1 MAFQTGS
8 QVRPELGRA
17 DVSGFARG
25 GEYLAAG
32 IGAGIKSLIKGKQE
46 KDKLNATSDVL
57 TGMIKDNEYAQVLFG
72 ISPNEAGEITRDMVK
87 PFVKSIGVDE
97 SMAMATQ
104 LNLALIKSTL
114 DDDDD
119 KVGAKSVSA
128 LRSLA
133 TELDLDI
140 TSEGTVRE
148 KGRFGGGKVL
158 QEDDPRVQSL
168 LGFEGGKQLIFGYD
182 VLEQLQ

>member
-32 IGAGIKSLIKGKQE
+32 IGAGIKGLIKGKQE

-57 TGMIKDNEYAQVLFG
+57 TGIIKGNEYAQVLFG

-87 PFVKSIGVDE
+87 PFVKSLGVDE
-97 SMAMATQ
+97 SMAMATK
-104 LNLALIKSTL
+104 LNLALIESTL

-119 KVGAKSVSA
+119 KVGAKSASD
-128 LRSLA
+128 LKSLA
-133 TELDLDI
+133 TELELEI
-140 TSEGTVRE
+140 TPEGTVKE
-148 KGRFGGGKVL
+148 KRRFGGGKVL
-158 QEDDPRVQSL
+158 PEDDPRVQSL
-168 LGFEGGKQLIFGYD
+168 LGFTGGEELIFGYD

>member
-114 DDDDD
+114 DDGDDD
-119 KVGAKSVSA
+119 AKVGAKSASD
-128 LRSLA
+128 LKSLA
-133 TELDLDI
+133 TELKLEI
-140 TSEGTVRE
+140 TPEGTVKE
-148 KGRFGGGKVL
+148 KGFGGKVL
-158 QEDDPRVQSL
+158 REDDPRVQSL
-168 LGFEGGKQLIFGYD
+168 LGFTGGEELIFGYD

>member
-128 LRSLA
+128 LKSLA
-133 TELDLDI
+133 TELELDV
-140 TSEGTVRE
+140 TPEGTVRE
-148 KGRFGGGKVL
+148 KGMFGGKVL
-158 QEDDPRVQSL
+158 QEDDPRVQAL
-168 LGFEGGKQLIFGYD
+168 LDIEGGKQLIFGYD

>member
-1 MAFQTGS
+1 MAFLTGS

-57 TGMIKDNEYAQVLFG
+57 TGMIKDNQYAQVLFG

-119 KVGAKSVSA
+119 KVGAKSAQA

-133 TELDLDI
+133 TELKLEI
-140 TSEGTVRE
+140 TPEGTVKE
-148 KGRFGGGKVL
+148 KGMFGGKVL

-168 LGFEGGKQLIFGYD
+168 LDFEGGKELIFGYD

>member
-1 MAFQTGS
+1 MAFQAGS

-32 IGAGIKSLIKGKQE
+32 IGAGIKSLIKVKQE

-114 DDDDD
+114 DDDD

-148 KGRFGGGKVL
+148 KGMFGGGKVL
-158 QEDDPRVQSL
+158 PEDDPRVQSL
-168 LGFEGGKQLIFGYD
+168 LDIEGGKQAIFGYD
-182 VLEQLQ
+182 VLKQLQ

>member
-168 LGFEGGKQLIFGYD
+168 LDIEGGKQAIFGYD
-182 VLEQLQ
+182 VLKQLQ

>member
-1 MAFQTGS
+1 MAFQVGS

-46 KDKLNATSDVL
+46 KDKLNAASDVL

-72 ISPNEAGEITRDMVK
+72 ISPNEAGEVTRDMVK

-97 SMAMATQ
+97 SMAMASQ

-119 KVGAKSVSA
+119 KVGAKSAS
-128 LRSLA
+128 SLM
-133 TELDLDI
+133 ELAEQQRLKI
-140 TSEGTVRE
+140 TPEGTVKE
-148 KGRFGGGKVL
+148 KGFGGKVL
-158 QEDDPRVQSL
+158 PEDDPRVQSL
-168 LGFEGGKQLIFGYD
+168 LGFTGGEQLLYGYRDD
-182 VLEQLQ
+182 VLERLQ

>member
-57 TGMIKDNEYAQVLFG
+57 TGMIKDNQYAQVLFG

-119 KVGAKSVSA
+119 KVGAKSAQA

-133 TELDLDI
+133 TELKLEI
-140 TSEGTVRE
+140 TPEGTVKE
-148 KGRFGGGKVL
+148 KGMFGGKVL

-168 LGFEGGKQLIFGYD
+168 LDFEGGKELIFGYD

>member
-32 IGAGIKSLIKGKQE
+32 IGTGIKSLIKGKQE

-128 LRSLA
+128 LKSLA
-133 TELDLDI
+133 TELELDV
-140 TSEGTVRE
+140 TPEGTVRE
-148 KGRFGGGKVL
+148 KGMFGGKVL
-158 QEDDPRVQSL
+158 QEDDPRVQAL
-168 LGFEGGKQLIFGYD
+168 LDIEGGKQLIFGYD

>member
-104 LNLALIKSTL
+104 LNLALIKSAL

-119 KVGAKSVSA
+119 KVGAKSAQA

-133 TELDLDI
+133 TELKLEI
-140 TSEGTVRE
+140 TPEGTVKE
-148 KGRFGGGKVL
+148 KGMFGGKVL

-168 LGFEGGKQLIFGYD
+168 LGFEGGKELIFGYD

>member
-1 MAFQTGS
+1 MAFQAGS

-114 DDDDD
+114 DDDD

-168 LGFEGGKQLIFGYD
+168 LDIEGGKQAIFGYD
-182 VLEQLQ
+182 VLKQLQ